1 MGAGRKMETYT
12 FDDGTKNYLGSISAR
27 NLSKARLGGVIFG
40 CTHYTIKECFSNLVF
55 GLPAP
60 HFSYIR
66 NIEPGLPLFL
76 FNYSDRNLHG
86 IYEAAGHG
94 KMNIN
99 PYGWTTNGSDQ
110 TQYPA
115 QVRVRIR
122 KQCKF
127 LSEEHYKK
135 VLHANYSDQK
145 YFRFELDHTQTGE
158 LISLFESSPSTTSS
172 TTFTYYS
179 PTRSFQYGVVPNFV
193 SHEDEYLNTSA
204 TEESCSKHFN
214 SLSGPTSELPPS
226 WASLFKSDFDAKS
239 EREGKPLVLEANW
252 EEKDIV
258 CFNGS
263 NLESGPTGDNFC
275 CEKKTWPSDITPCW
289 KEQTWPSWEEKIVPS
304 GDAFGWEEEQ
314 QIFKNQTEKE
324 GLQDEED
331 IYCEKERGTFGRE
344 NSNQMTHKSANV
356 VSCETDK
363 WCLKDACY
371 PAAHSA
377 EREDSSS
384 MEYTHDSS
392 VPCGLDN
399 SHLEIENPPITP
411 LTSDR
416 DNSNSE
422 DQTDDAFESFGT
434 EDCYLEDNH
443 SPASP
448 PMSEKCGDFLI
459 NSSDIKA
466 VIYQLRQELKE
477 VKTFS
482 MEQHQKTSA
491 MEKRLAD
498 SGILLQ
504 HLRHRF
510 MLLESNLQDP
520 ATRNDFVCNGTHSDK
535 LLTKSFDKPCLGVDK
550 FLYIFGGYDGVKW
563 LSTLDCYLPS
573 TDILKSLSPMSS
585 AQSYASAVVL
595 NGHIFNIGG
604 WDDFDKV
611 WLDTVEC
618 YNPSNNKW
626 ISCPPLIKRKGCLA
640 GASLN
645 NKIYTVGGGNGVDC
659 YKEVEMFDAE
669 LGRWIP
675 TQSMLRKR
683 FASALVELDG
693 VLYVA
698 GGYDGR
704 NYLKSAERFDPR
716 EASWSKLQSMNSGRG
731 SHALTVLKGK
741 LYALGGYD
749 GNKYVR
755 SVEVFDPCMG
765 TWLAGDEMK
774 QSRGYF
780 AAPIIGETI
789 YAIGGQNADNDIM
802 ESVETYRLGHGW
814 SATNLK
820 GIGKR
825 GFFSAVVN

>member
-1 MGAGRKMETYT
+1 MGAGRKTETYT
-12 FDDGTKNYLGSISAR
+12 ADEGIMKNPYSISAR

-40 CTHYTIKECFSNLVF
+40 CTHYTIKECLSNLVF

-76 FNYSDRNLHG
+76 FNYSDRKLHG

-122 KQCKF
+122 KQCQF
-127 LSEEHYKK
+127 LLEEQYKV

-145 YFRFELDHTQTGE
+145 YFRFELDHAQTGE
-158 LISLFESSPSTTSS
+158 LLSLFKSSPSTSS
-172 TTFTYYS
+172 PTTFTYYS
-179 PTRSFQYGVVPNFV
+179 PMRSSQYGVVPN
-193 SHEDEYLNTSA
+193 T
-204 TEESCSKHFN
+204 
-214 SLSGPTSELPPS
+214 LSEPTSELPHS
-226 WASLFKSDFDAKS
+226 WSSLFKPDFDART
-239 EREGKPLVLEANW
+239 EREGKLLVLEANW

-258 CFNGS
+258 C
-263 NLESGPTGDNFC
+263 LEKETG
-275 CEKKTWPSDITPCW
+275 PSDITPCW
-289 KEQTWPSWEEKIVPS
+289 EEQTWPSWEEKTDPS

-314 QIFKNQTEKE
+314 QISKNQTERE

-331 IYCEKERGTFGRE
+331 
-344 NSNQMTHKSANV
+344 
-356 VSCETDK
+356 K
-363 WCLKDACY
+363 WCWKDACY

-377 EREDSSS
+377 TEREDSSS
-384 MEYTHDSS
+384 LEYTHDSC
-392 VPCGLDN
+392 VPCEPNN
-399 SHLEIENPPITP
+399 SHLEIESPPITSS
-411 LTSDR
+411 TSEK

-422 DQTDDAFESFGT
+422 DQTKDAFDSFGT
-434 EDCYLEDNH
+434 EDCHFEDSH
-443 SPASP
+443 SFASL
-448 PMSEKCGDFLI
+448 PMSEKCEDVLN
-459 NSSDIKA
+459 NSSDIKKI
-466 VIYQLRQELKE
+466 IYELRQELKE
-477 VKTFS
+477 VKTCS
-482 MEQHQKTSA
+482 MKQHRKTSA
-491 MEKRLAD
+491 MEKKLAD
-498 SGILLQ
+498 SGILFQ

-510 MLLESNLQDP
+510 MLLESNLQDT
-520 ATRNDFVCNGTHSDK
+520 AKGSDVVWNGTNNNK
-535 LLTKSFDKPCLGVDK
+535 LLAKSFDKPCLGIDE
-550 FLYIFGGYDGVKW
+550 FLYIFGGYDGVEW
-563 LSTLDCYLPS
+563 LSTLDCYWPS
-573 TDILKSLSPMSS
+573 SDTLKCLSPMSS
-585 AQSYASAVVL
+585 ARSYASAVVL

-604 WDDFDKV
+604 WNDFGKM
-611 WLDTVEC
+611 WLDT
-618 YNPSNNKW
+618 
-626 ISCPPLIKRKGCLA
+626 

-645 NKIYTVGGGNGVDC
+645 NKIYAIGGGNGVDI
-659 YKEVEMFDAE
+659 YKEVEMFDPE

-716 EASWSKLQSMNSGRG
+716 EASWSKLQGMNTSRG

-741 LYALGGYD
+741 IYALGGYD
-749 GNKYVR
+749 GNKYVP

-765 TWLAGDEMK
+765 TWLAGEEMK

-780 AAPIIGETI
+780 AAPIVGEAI
-789 YAIGGQNADNDIM
+789 YAIGGQNADNDIV

-820 GIGKR
+820 GIGKKC
-825 GFFSAVVN
+825 FFSAVVY